1 MTDAEIWELA
11 LGSAAN
17 AMTAFS
23 IYLTV
28 TFAYLVASYLAGA
41 KLSRLQTVLISGLYV
56 FGAGS
61 GLLTCVSHIYRAMIL
76 QDMLASKSE
85 TFAKAFAVGGG
96 FWSIYMSILLSAGMV
111 VSLYF
116 MYDIRRNSQ

>member
-1 MTDAEIWELA
+1 MTDSEIWELA
-11 LGSAAN
+11 IGSADN

-28 TFAYLVASYLAGA
+28 TFAYLVASYFAGA
-41 KLSRLQTVLISGLYV
+41 KLSRMQTVMISGLFV

-61 GLLTCVSHIYRAMIL
+61 GLLTCVSHVYRSAIL
-76 QDMLASKSE
+76 QDMLVSKSE
-85 TFAKAFAVGGG
+85 TFAKAFALGGR
-96 FWSIYMSILLSAGMV
+96 FWPVYMAILLSGGMA

-116 MYDIRRNSQ
+116 MYDIRRKSH

>member
-1 MTDAEIWELA
+1 MTDSEIWELA
-11 LGSAAN
+11 IGSADN

-41 KLSRLQTVLISGLYV
+41 KLSRLQTALISGLYI

-61 GLLTCVSHIYRAMIL
+61 GLITCVSHTYRAKIL

-85 TFAKAFAVGGG
+85 PYANAFTVGGG
-96 FWSIYMSILLSAGMV
+96 FWTIYMATLLSIGMV

-116 MYDIRRNSQ
+116 MYDIRRKVE